1 MSANHATPKSKRDNE
16 RRTMKTLRHTRC
28 TVTDYAAMKQ
38 YLNKHSYKYEVIF
51 DTTTDEF
58 EFTYYVEEDYY
69 LAVMNDLNDMRNS
82 HEYDDYFDSIN
93 TAINAIATLQD
104 MGVIK

>member
-1 MSANHATPKSKRDNE
+1 
-16 RRTMKTLRHTRC
+16 MKTIRHTRC
-28 TVTDYAAMKQ
+28 AVSDYTAMKT
-38 YLNKHSYKYEVIF
+38 YLTKHNYKFDVIF

-58 EFTYYVEEDYY
+58 EFTYTVEEDYY